1 MEIGVLLLPSRFSH
15 VRLDVTHRRK
25 PTRLRPWDSPG
36 KNTGVG
42 CLCLLQEIGVKREL
56 VSREP
61 QTQYMVR
68 GVSNKCRGLS
78 TKTGEGSWRALLLH
92 EMARENLADT
102 VTVEQISEDEKGSGV
117 GA

>member
-1 MEIGVLLLPSRFSH
+1 MKTCFSLQLH
-15 VRLDVTHRRK
+15 KGFIWTNQSFTLNDKTQ
-25 PTRLRPWDSPG
+25 L
-36 KNTGVG
+36 
-42 CLCLLQEIGVKREL
+42 LCLLQEIGVKREL